1 MIPRPPNRLVPPMTT
16 AVMLSRLASV
26 AAFGLAAPTR
36 PIRIQAVT
44 AKMNPAARYADSR
57 IRLTAMPASRAASRS
72 SPTA

>member
-16 AVMLSRLASV
+16 AVMLSRLASL

-36 PIRIQAVT
+36 PIRIQAVIP
-44 AKMNPAARYADSR
+44 KIKPATRYADRR
-57 IRLTAMPASRAASRS
+57 IRLTGMPASRAASRS